1 MRGEDKGA
9 KGKERKEGSTRNH
22 SEICS
27 FPGEI
32 FSYLK
37 FHRVNVAFHPDE
49 IKRISWGKHGKPVT
63 RNIGR
68 FEE

>member
-1 MRGEDKGA
+1 MSSEDKGA
-9 KGKERKEGSTRNH
+9 KGKERKEGLTRNH

-27 FPGEI
+27 F
-32 FSYLK
+32 
-37 FHRVNVAFHPDE
+37 VAFHPDE